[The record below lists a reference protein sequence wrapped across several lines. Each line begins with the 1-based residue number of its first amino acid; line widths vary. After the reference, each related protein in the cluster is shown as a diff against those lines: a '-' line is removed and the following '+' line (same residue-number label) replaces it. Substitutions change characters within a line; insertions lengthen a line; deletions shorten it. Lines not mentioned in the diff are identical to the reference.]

1 MFEIW
6 HKECDNKQK
15 SNSVYD
21 YVLTKFKLENSAKDI
36 QVSLKQ
42 ITVQFC
48 YDLMRKWMS
57 SHKVIGMFLL
67 RHDRWLEL
75 NLVFPEKIC
84 RAIAVEYEKL
94 LSAERLKRLSGDS
107 IKLLLKAKTSQELA
121 LGTEISLQSLAEVKK
136 QSERA
141 QSRVQSV
148 IAEPTEP
155 QKSRLD
161 TLAEVASQLRM
172 ESDEP
177 ISYTPE
183 EAYALCVEGNLTKRQ
198 YQGIRYYAQQHN
210 LYVYPSYR
218 LVKAA
223 QKRAE
228 AKNKETEKKSG
239 STPI

>member
-1 MFEIW
+1 
-6 HKECDNKQK
+6 
-15 SNSVYD
+15 
-21 YVLTKFKLENSAKDI
+21 
-36 QVSLKQ
+36 
-42 ITVQFC
+42 
-48 YDLMRKWMS
+48 MS

-67 RHDRWLEL
+67 KNDRWLEL
-75 NLVFPEKIC
+75 NLVLPEKVC
-84 RAIAVEYEKL
+84 RAIAVEKEKF

-107 IKLLLKAKTSQELA
+107 IKLLLKAKTSQEVA
-121 LGTEISLQSLAEVKK
+121 FGTEVSLQSLAEVQK
-136 QSERA
+136 QSERTTSRI
-141 QSRVQSV
+141 QSA
-148 IAEPTEP
+148 IAAPTES

-161 TLAEVASQLRM
+161 TLAEVASQLRL

-183 EAYALCVEGNLTKRQ
+183 EAYALCVEGKLTKRQ

-228 AKNKETEKKSG
+228 NKSKETEK
-239 STPI
+239 

>member
-1 MFEIW
+1 M
-6 HKECDNKQK
+6 
-15 SNSVYD
+15 
-21 YVLTKFKLENSAKDI
+21 LRKFKLENSPEDI
-36 QVSLKQ
+36 QVCLKQ
-42 ITVQFC
+42 TTVQFC

-67 RHDRWLEL
+67 KNDRWLEQ
-75 NLVFPEKIC
+75 NLVLPENIC

-94 LSAERLKRLSGDS
+94 MSAERLKKVSGDS
-107 IKLLLKAKTSQELA
+107 IKLLLQAKTSQEVA
-121 LGTEISLQSLAEVKK
+121 FGTELSLQSLAEVSK
-136 QSERA
+136 QSERT
-141 QSRVQSV
+141 QSRIQSV
-148 IAEPTEP
+148 IAAPTEP

-161 TLAEVASQLRM
+161 TLAEVASQLRL

-183 EAYALCVEGNLTKRQ
+183 EAYALCVEGNLSKRQ

-228 AKNKETEKKSG
+228 TKKKETEK
-239 STPI
+239 